1 MMDPKITMEVPP
13 QVREFAERSVDQAEK
28 AISSFME
35 SATKSIETVPG
46 PMTDLAKQALAITE
60 AGLKAH
66 FEHARKLMHAKSI
79 SEVME
84 LQTLFLRGQFGAA
97 TDQFKK
103 MTDSMLSVGKD
114 APDKTSI

>member
-1 MMDPKITMEVPP
+1 MMDPKIAVEVPP
-13 QVREFAERSVDQAEK
+13 QVREFAERSVDQAEM

-35 SATKSIETVPG
+35 SATKSIDTVPG
-46 PMTDLAKQALAITE
+46 PMTEIAKQALAITE
-60 AGLKAH
+60 AGLKAQ

-103 MTDSMLSVGKD
+103 MTDNMLSAGGDV
-114 APDKTSI
+114 ANKTST